1 MERKQMQLYVGGLSA
16 DTSEAELTRAFSE
29 FSSVESVEIARDFRS
44 GRSKG
49 FGIVRMTD
57 DTEGEKAVAQL
68 NGTLLDGQ
76 KVVVARVPDTLP
88 GEFAVRQWLTE
99 NAREILM
106 KVGVRD
112 KQTVLDYGCGP
123 GTFTLA
129 AAGIVGEKGKVYA
142 LDVRPRALERIRE
155 KASGEK
161 IKNIETVLLDA
172 SGFGTGLDN
181 ETVDV
186 ILLYDVFH
194 DIKDKQGL
202 LQELHRVLRPDGLL
216 SVFPMHVGTT
226 AALDIMNEYNLF
238 SLSGR
243 YGPEGHQVAS
253 EVLNFKKKPLK

>member
-1 MERKQMQLYVGGLSA
+1 MQLYVGGLSSDGTESELA
-16 DTSEAELTRAFSE
+16 QLFLGFDT
-29 FSSVESVEIARDFRS
+29 VESVEIIRDFRS

-57 DTEGEKAVAQL
+57 DAEGEKAIVQL

-76 KVVVARVPDTLP
+76 KVVVARVPYTLP
-88 GEFAVRQWLTE
+88 GEFAVRQWLIE
-99 NAREILM
+99 NVREILG
-106 KVGVRD
+106 KVGVGD

-129 AAGIVGEKGKVYA
+129 AAGIVGEEGKVYA

-155 KASGEK
+155 KASGET
-161 IKNIETVLLDA
+161 IKNIETILLDT
-172 SGFGTGLDN
+172 SGFATGLNN
-181 ETVDV
+181 EIIDV

-194 DIKDKQGL
+194 DIADKQGL
-202 LQELHRVLRPDGLL
+202 LQELHRVLKPDGLL
-216 SVFPMHVGTT
+216 SVFPMHVGTA
-226 AALDIMNEYNLF
+226 AALDVMNEYNLF

-253 EVLNFKKKPLK
+253 EVLNFKKSPLE